1 MQPGYHIKRLG
12 PHSFSCQKLGQISV
26 RVYSKDNAEASI
38 PPLLLSLSGDHGY
51 RNNSISGAGGLFVFD
66 SLFPGNFYLR
76 PLLKVVNPFAPAF
89 FSCTLPEN
97 DTTNLHVFFSGIFF
111 QTFNAGN
118 RTGFWGV

>member
-26 RVYSKDNAEASI
+26 RVYSKDNAGTSI

-51 RNNSISGAGGLFVFD
+51 RNNSISGAGGVFVFD

-76 PLLKVVNPFAPAF
+76 PLLKVINPYTPAF
-89 FSCTLPEN
+89 FAKHCLKM
-97 DTTNLHVFFSGIFF
+97 L
-111 QTFNAGN
+111 
-118 RTGFWGV
+118 

>member
-12 PHSFSCQKLGQISV
+12 PYSFSCQKLGQISV
-26 RVYSKDNAEASI
+26 RVSSKDNAETSI

-76 PLLKVVNPFAPAF
+76 PLLKV
-89 FSCTLPEN
+89 
-97 DTTNLHVFFSGIFF
+97 TNQFPPLSKALSGII
-111 QTFNAGN
+111 
-118 RTGFWGV
+118 